1 MKTSTEKIKTETPA
15 APAPTDEV
23 LISSIAKID
32 RSALG
37 IAIGSVF
44 GLVIFFATNFLIFKG
59 GNQIGPTLTLL
70 NQYFFGYSVTFTG
83 SLIGL
88 IYGFVSGFI
97 VGWFAAFLRNFIIN
111 IYLYIAKFKGR
122 MIAVNNFIDYP

>member
-1 MKTSTEKIKTETPA
+1 MIKTETPVP
-15 APAPTDEV
+15 PAPTDEL

-32 RSALG
+32 RAAFG

-44 GLVIFFATNFLIFKG
+44 GAVIFFATNFLIFKG
-59 GNQIGPTLTLL
+59 GSQIGPTLALL

-88 IYGFVSGFI
+88 FYGFVSGFFL
-97 VGWFAAFLRNFIIN
+97 GWFTAFLRNFIIA
-111 IYLYIAKFKGR
+111 IYLYVAKFKGR

>member
-1 MKTSTEKIKTETPA
+1 MKTQTHLIETE
-15 APAPTDEV
+15 APATAPADEL

-37 IAIGSVF
+37 IAIGIVF

-59 GNQIGPTLTLL
+59 GNQIGPTLALL

-97 VGWFAAFLRNFIIN
+97 VGWFAAFLRNFIIT